1 MKKALML
8 LTIIGALSFGGCL
21 NSDYSAG
28 NVLNNV
34 TLKFI
39 NGAADLNG
47 TYQIRG
53 EIAGLTNV
61 TFVNGTGTATKA
73 ITGAQIAAADLSA
86 WGNPGICDFKMV
98 PASNASDDWSGEVS
112 DIEQNISIAFPG
124 VKDADASGN
133 CTITIDLSKDNS
145 YKFN

>member
-39 NGAADLNG
+39 GGDATLNG
-47 TYQIRG
+47 EYQIRG

-73 ITGAQIAAADLSA
+73 ITGTQIAAVNLGA

-98 PASNASDDWSGEVS
+98 PAANADSDWSGEVS
-112 DIEQNISIAFPG
+112 DIQDNISIAFPG

>member
-28 NVLNNV
+28 NVLNDV
-34 TLKFI
+34 TFKFI
-39 NGAADLNG
+39 NGAATLNG
-47 TYQIRG
+47 TYVLRG
-53 EIAGLTNV
+53 EIAGLTTV
-61 TFVNGTGTATKA
+61 TFVNGVGTADKKVTGT
-73 ITGAQIAAADLSA
+73 QLAAADLSA

-133 CTITIDLSKDNS
+133 CIVTIDLSKNNS